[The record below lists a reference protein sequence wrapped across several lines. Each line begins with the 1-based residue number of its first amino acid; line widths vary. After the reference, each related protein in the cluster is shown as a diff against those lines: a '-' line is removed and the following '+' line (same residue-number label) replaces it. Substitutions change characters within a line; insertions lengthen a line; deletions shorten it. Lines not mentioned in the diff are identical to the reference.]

1 MDKKDLINTQR
12 VIKLLSYC
20 KKLLKP
26 EDIENNFI
34 DEAINSLK
42 RKIDMG
48 KNPYK
53 FRSSGSWIDSSD
65 DDLRWILDD

>member
-48 KNPYK
+48 DKHKSLYSK
-53 FRSSGSWIDSSD
+53 YQQKYRQLG
-65 DDLRWILDD
+65 ILKED